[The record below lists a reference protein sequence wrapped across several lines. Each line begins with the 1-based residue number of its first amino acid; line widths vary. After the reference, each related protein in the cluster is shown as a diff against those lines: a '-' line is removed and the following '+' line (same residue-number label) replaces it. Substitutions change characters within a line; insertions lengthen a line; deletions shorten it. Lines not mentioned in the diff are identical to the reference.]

1 MQSKSELTEAY
12 SDYLLEH
19 AERPKTVHYFA
30 TKIGIEEADLY
41 KYFAG
46 FSEIES
52 FIFESFFE
60 NALSLTL
67 KEKEAG
73 LDIQDE
79 LLTFYFTFFEILKS
93 NRSLVLILLKKRP
106 LMLNK
111 KALTGLRKAFLQY
124 TQAMNVPLGLLD
136 KIERKELETFKEKI
150 KGEAG
155 WLQLMSF
162 LDFWLHDNS
171 PSFEKTDAFIEKSVK
186 ASFSLVQNPLFE
198 ELFDL
203 GKFFF
208 TERLKPTS

>member
-1 MQSKSELTEAY
+1 MKSKSELTESY

-19 AERPKTVHYFA
+19 GERPKTVHHFA
-30 TKIGIEEADLY
+30 HTLNIEEAEFY

-46 FSEIES
+46 FPAIES
-52 FIFESFFE
+52 SIFESFFE

-73 LDIQDE
+73 LDVHNE
-79 LLTFYFTFFEILKS
+79 LLTFYFTFFEVLKS

-106 LMLNK
+106 LILNR
-111 KALTGLRKAFLQY
+111 KALSGLRDAFLQY
-124 TQAMNVPLGLLD
+124 IQSMNLPLGLLD
-136 KIERKELETFKEKI
+136 KIERKELDKIKEKG
-150 KGEAG
+150 KGEAA

-162 LDFWLHDNS
+162 LDFWLHDDS

-186 ASFSLVQNPLFE
+186 VGFSLVQNPLFE

-203 GKFFF
+203 GKFFIK
-208 TERLKPTS
+208 ERLKAF